1 MFTIDSKERLNI
13 ATGVNK
19 LGWNTV
25 SISVSKGV
33 HGFAWVSEFVTLLL
47 GWRIVMFFLSFFF
60 LVASYFCF
68 FFNCSLLPFI
78 VICLFTPCLFF
89 PFFFFMTYEDLPR
102 RLGSK

>member
-47 GWRIVMFFLSFFF
+47 GWRIVMFFLSFFWLLLIF
-60 LVASYFCF
+60 VF
-68 FFNCSLLPFI
+68 FYIIVLCCHLL
-78 VICLFTPCLFF
+78 LFVYLLLAFF
-89 PFFFFMTYEDLPR
+89 PFLFFYDI
-102 RLGSK
+102 